1 MLDVGHVL
9 YGSQNYNLA
18 GPDSDKDY
26 KVLLCPE
33 AEDFYFYKKVEKN
46 DTPKELSR
54 ENYSPMD
61 VRKFDELVRAG
72 NPNCLEMLW
81 SKEYENLYL
90 DLNAYMDDARY
101 LFESGYLVTVFPKFF
116 GAVKGLVFNSLGRY
130 GLNRKS
136 ASRALFWGTFV
147 ERVVH
152 NNFVVLSKFWDC
164 EAARRLRFSEELEL
178 PTLKDFE
185 HNFEVLE
192 KWFIPRAEEAY
203 LALSDVELEF
213 FKHQAAE
220 LKNTMKK
227 FVFGNLRKEL
237 VDNHY

>member
-9 YGSQNYNLA
+9 YGSQNYSLD

-33 AEDFYFYKKVEKN
+33 AEDFYHYKKVEKN
-46 DTPKELSR
+46 DVPKGLDKEH
-54 ENYSPMD
+54 YSPMD
-61 VRKFDELVRAG
+61 VRKFNELVRVG

-101 LFESGYLVTVFPKFF
+101 LFASGYLVMVFPQFF
-116 GAVKGLVFNSLGRY
+116 SAVKGVVFNSLSRY
-130 GLNRKS
+130 GVNRKS
-136 ASRALFWGTFV
+136 ASRALFWETFV
-147 ERVVH
+147 ERVALH
-152 NNFVVLSKFWDC
+152 NFVVRDEFWSC
-164 EAARRLRFSEELEL
+164 GLARELRFDETMDVPSLEDL
-178 PTLKDFE
+178 EYGFRYLESWVLK
-185 HNFEVLE
+185 
-192 KWFIPRAEEAY
+192 KAEEAY

-213 FKHQAAE
+213 FKQQAAE
-220 LKNTMKK
+220 LKNTMKR

>member
-9 YGSQNYNLA
+9 YGSQNLNLD
-18 GPDSDKDY
+18 GPESDKDY

-46 DTPKELSR
+46 DVPKYLDKEH
-54 ENYSPMD
+54 YSPMD

-81 SKEYENLYL
+81 SKEYEDLYL
-90 DLNAYMDDARY
+90 DLDTYMDEALC

-116 GAVKGLVFNSLGRY
+116 SAVKGVVFNSLERY
-130 GLNRKS
+130 GLNRKT
-136 ASRALFWGTFV
+136 ASRALFWETFV

-152 NNFVVLSKFWDC
+152 NNFVVRPEFWNC
-164 EAARRLRFSEELEL
+164 EAARRLRFFEELKL
-178 PTLKDFE
+178 PTLEDFK

-192 KWFIPRAEEAY
+192 KWFVPRAEEAY
-203 LALSDVELEF
+203 LALSE
-213 FKHQAAE
+213 AE
-220 LKNTMKK
+220 LLYYKEAAAHLQERMKQ

-237 VDNHY
+237 VDNRY